1 MERKYNIVLHAPL
14 GLRLGQLA
22 LTQQGGRLEGTLS
35 VLGTANPVSG
45 AITPSGAMALTGTL
59 TTKLITF
66 PFTATGAAVGKTLEL
81 QVTGGRYA
89 FRLTGE
95 EMEEE

>member
-1 MERKYNIVLHAPL
+1 MERKYNIALHAPL
-14 GLRLGQLA
+14 GLRLGQLE
-22 LTQQGGRLEGTLS
+22 LNQQGGSLAGTLT
-35 VLGTANPVSG
+35 VLGNSNPVSG
-45 AITPSGAMALTGTL
+45 AITPSGTIALTGTM

-66 PFTATGAAVGKTLEL
+66 PFTATGAVTGKLLDL

-95 EMEEE
+95 EIEE